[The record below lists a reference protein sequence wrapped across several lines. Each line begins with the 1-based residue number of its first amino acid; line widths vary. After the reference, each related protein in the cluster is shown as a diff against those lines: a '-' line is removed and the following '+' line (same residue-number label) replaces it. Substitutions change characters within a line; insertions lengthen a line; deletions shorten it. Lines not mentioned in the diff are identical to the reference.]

1 MVIVPTCFVT
11 RLLLLLSVFFWI
23 WMPALCKWYP
33 SIISQVIAVWDLM
46 QASKF
51 LKSHTT
57 EMTHKKRLY
66 VLFYV
71 WTSTYISF
79 HLPTPLFK
87 HPQFSLILFKTSDLN
102 SMIKMDK
109 DENWQIKLLSV
120 SEACPRT
127 LVVKYMA
134 MVNLPT

>member
-1 MVIVPTCFVT
+1 MVVVPTCFVT
-11 RLLLLLSVFFWI
+11 RLLLLLSVFFWL
-23 WMPALCKWYP
+23 WLPALCKWYP
-33 SIISQVIAVWDLM
+33 SIFSQVIAVWDLI

-51 LKSHTT
+51 VKAYTT

-71 WTSTYISF
+71 CTSTYISF

-87 HPQFSLILFKTSDLN
+87 HPEFSLILFKTSDIK

-109 DENWQIKLLSV
+109 DKNWQINLLNV

-134 MVNLPT
+134 MANSPT